1 MDTTKHILLFFKKLR
16 GELKPEEQ
24 RELLGLEA
32 KDENKSFFKNLEEI
46 WERSGQYKQGYE
58 PDVEAG
64 LARFQQRLAAEK
76 NLRPEKRPARRM
88 LQSWRAAAATL
99 ALLAMAGWW
108 LWQNQSAPVALAYAT
123 AAGEVLET
131 KLPDGSQVILNE
143 HTSLQLPASFE
154 GLAARNVQLNGEAYF
169 KVAHQADAPFIIQ
182 TPEATVE
189 VLGTAFN
196 LRAYPNESFTEVE
209 VQEGRV
215 RFTQLS
221 SQRVIEL
228 QAGERGIFYHNGEVA
243 QQSAPALNA
252 LAWHTHRL
260 EFRNV
265 TLQEA
270 LPAIERYYKVKLE
283 LRNLQAASCSLSM
296 AFSQESLQGVLDA
309 LKLIYGFSI
318 SQAADNY
325 YILSQGGC

>member
-16 GELKPEEQ
+16 GDMKLEERQ
-24 RELLGLEA
+24 ELLGLEA
-32 KDENKSFFKNLEEI
+32 KEENTSLFKNLEEL

-64 LARFQQRLAAEK
+64 LARFQQRLATEK
-76 NLRPEKRPARRM
+76 NLQAEKRPARRM
-88 LQSWRAAAATL
+88 LYSWRAVAAAI
-99 ALLAMAGWW
+99 ALVAMAGWW
-108 LWQNQSAPVALAYAT
+108 RWQNQSTPADLAYAT

-131 KLPDGSQVILNE
+131 KLPDGSLVMLNE
-143 HTSLQLPASFE
+143 HASLYLPASFE
-154 GLAARNVQLNGEAYF
+154 GLAARKVQLQGEAYF
-169 KVAHQADAPFIIQ
+169 KVAHQDDAPFIIQ

-196 LRAYPNESFTEVE
+196 LRAYPNEPFTEVE

-215 RFTQLS
+215 RFTPLS
-221 SQRVIEL
+221 SQRAIEL
-228 QAGERGIFYHNGEVA
+228 QAGERGIFYHHGEVA
-243 QQSAPALNA
+243 QQNAPSLNA

-265 TLQEA
+265 PLQEA

-283 LRNLQAASCSLSM
+283 LRNQQAASCALSM
-296 AFSQESLQGVLDA
+296 AFSQETLQGVLDA
-309 LKLIYGFSI
+309 LKLIYGFNI

-325 YILSQGGC
+325 YIISQGGC